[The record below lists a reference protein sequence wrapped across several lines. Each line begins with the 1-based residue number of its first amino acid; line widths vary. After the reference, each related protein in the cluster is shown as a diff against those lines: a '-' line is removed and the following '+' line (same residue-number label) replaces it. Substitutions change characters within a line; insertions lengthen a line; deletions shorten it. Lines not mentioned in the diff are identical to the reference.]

1 MKKSVLASLAGV
13 LFMASW
19 IGMADASITLEFGSG
34 VGLTHG
40 RLTPVGGITLEL
52 GDLELKNFSSMDPL
66 YKAAVDM
73 SDIAIDPNPISTVAG
88 FVMYDAWEKTT
99 ISGFALYADIAGDAA
114 LETILTGDLHIDYL
128 IVNQSVGAIDTLE
141 IAVDIDNIQL
151 VNSSLWTTVPSI
163 LTDLVNIGEADLA
176 LNIVASGQIDLNA
189 AIQGSNLVRD
199 IVVSGTVSAVPE
211 PGVLALFAYGL
222 VVAVRFRKQK

>member
-13 LFMASW
+13 LFLTSW

-40 RLTPVGGITLEL
+40 RLTSVGGTTLEL
-52 GDLELKNFSSMDPL
+52 GDLELKNFASTDPL
-66 YKAAVDM
+66 YKTAVDM
-73 SDIAIDPNPISTVAG
+73 SDIAIDPNPTSSVGG

-99 ISGFALYADIAGDAA
+99 INGFTLYADIAGDSA
-114 LETILTGDLHIDYL
+114 LEKILTADLHIDY
-128 IVNQSVGAIDTLE
+128 IVVNQSVGALDSLE
-141 IAVDIDNIQL
+141 IAVDIDNFQL
-151 VNSSLWTTVPSI
+151 VNSSLWTVPSI
-163 LTDLVNIGEADLA
+163 LTDLVNIGEADLT
-176 LNIVASGQIDLNA
+176 LNIVAPGQIDLNN
-189 AIQGSNLVRD
+189 AITSGNLVRN
-199 IVVSGTVSAVPE
+199 IVVSGAVSAVPE